1 MAVVQFFLLLIVRPH
16 ALRGRGDSDGETA
29 SATTQPPCGPAEGL
43 VTIWR
48 RCGACPPRPRSTTRP
63 TSSRTARA
71 RPLGRAL
78 ARPHRAPSWIGRAWI
93 GRGSPAPRGG
103 ARRPAAVN
111 ILVVYLAAL
120 MLNPAVTLDA
130 GASVTEGRVLLAMLL
145 LQARAR
151 ARCRGAAAGGGLE
164 MIPV

>member
-1 MAVVQFFLLLIVRPH
+1 
-16 ALRGRGDSDGETA
+16 
-29 SATTQPPCGPAEGL
+29 
-43 VTIWR
+43 
-48 RCGACPPRPRSTTRP
+48 
-63 TSSRTARA
+63 
-71 RPLGRAL
+71 
-78 ARPHRAPSWIGRAWI
+78 
-93 GRGSPAPRGG
+93 
-103 ARRPAAVN
+103 VN